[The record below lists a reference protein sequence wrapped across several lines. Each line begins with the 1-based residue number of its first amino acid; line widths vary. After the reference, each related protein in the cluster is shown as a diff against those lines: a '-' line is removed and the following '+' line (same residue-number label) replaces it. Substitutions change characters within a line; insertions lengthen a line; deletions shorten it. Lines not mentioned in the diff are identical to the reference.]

1 MGEGSLAVAET
12 GTQSLSKAEQRKLD
26 SDHLRDPLLSELSN
40 DDVRFTEDAVQL
52 LKFHGSYQQHHR
64 ELRKT
69 DKVRSWQMMLRLRS
83 PGGRIPARLFL
94 ALDDLS
100 NRLGDGTLR
109 ATTRQAFQMHGI
121 AKADLKE
128 VIGTIV
134 RNMGSTL
141 AACGDI
147 NRNVMAPPA
156 PFEKG
161 GYPVARRLA
170 DEIADLLSPEAAEG
184 AYLDLWVDGDL
195 SYRFKPSRAVQKAR
209 KRQSEG
215 GVFSGSTEEPLY
227 GDTYLPR
234 KFKVAVTVP
243 GDNSVD
249 LLTQDIGL
257 VAFTDPSGDLR
268 GCNVYVGGGMGR
280 THNKEETFAR
290 TADCLGYIKGSQI
303 LDLVQAVVALQRDH
317 GDRVV
322 RRHARM
328 KYLLH
333 DRGIAWFREEIGRY
347 FDGPI
352 APAQKETTPELL
364 DYLGWHPQGDGLWF
378 VGLPLLCGRLDGERK
393 RGLRALVERYQPEI
407 RLTANQDLLLCNIGK
422 TQRQEISEALA
433 ELGWSEPTE
442 TSLLGRHAIA
452 CPALP
457 TCGLAI
463 TESERI
469 LPQVL
474 ERLETLLDEEGIEQP
489 ILVRM
494 TGCPNGCARPYMAEL
509 ALVGSGVDQYQLW
522 LGGSAG
528 LTRLARPV
536 LQRMP
541 LADLETTL
549 RPLLKLWLS
558 RSPQASFGDFCHGLG
573 EELDALLQA

>member
-209 KRQSEG
+209 KRQSES

-234 KFKVAVTVP
+234 KFRWPSPCRGTT
-243 GDNSVD
+243 
-249 LLTQDIGL
+249 LLTCSPRTSAWWPSPTPPAICGAATSTWA
-257 VAFTDPSGDLR
+257 VAWD
-268 GCNVYVGGGMGR
+268 
-280 THNKEETFAR
+280 
-290 TADCLGYIKGSQI
+290 
-303 LDLVQAVVALQRDH
+303 
-317 GDRVV
+317 
-322 RRHARM
+322 
-328 KYLLH
+328 
-333 DRGIAWFREEIGRY
+333 
-347 FDGPI
+347 
-352 APAQKETTPELL
+352 
-364 DYLGWHPQGDGLWF
+364 
-378 VGLPLLCGRLDGERK
+378 
-393 RGLRALVERYQPEI
+393 
-407 RLTANQDLLLCNIGK
+407 
-422 TQRQEISEALA
+422 
-433 ELGWSEPTE
+433 EPT
-442 TSLLGRHAIA
+442 TRRRPS
-452 CPALP
+452 PA
-457 TCGLAI
+457 
-463 TESERI
+463 
-469 LPQVL
+469 
-474 ERLETLLDEEGIEQP
+474 
-489 ILVRM
+489 
-494 TGCPNGCARPYMAEL
+494 
-509 ALVGSGVDQYQLW
+509 
-522 LGGSAG
+522 
-528 LTRLARPV
+528 
-536 LQRMP
+536 P
-541 LADLETTL
+541 LIPSDM
-549 RPLLKLWLS
+549 
-558 RSPQASFGDFCHGLG
+558 
-573 EELDALLQA
+573 